1 MKRALLI
8 AACCLF
14 FAGMQAQAAEEQ
26 KWATSPLAAVASL
39 GELNLQAP
47 TAVDNAGNVF
57 ATGQFTQPISIGSA
71 FLEPIANSAYL
82 AKYDAEGNAYLD
94 FISGYGVYGMGRNHP
109 VIAKALKDAIDLDLP
124 NMVQLDCAQLSG
136 LLAER
141 IVKLLNNKL
150 TAVFFCNSGTE
161 ANEGAIKFARAHTKK
176 SKIISMDG
184 GYHGLTLGSLSITKT
199 PHFQEG
205 FGPFMPDTD
214 VIKFNDISDLEEK
227 LKKGDVA
234 AFIAEPVIGHGVDIP
249 SDDFFPK
256 AQELCHK
263 YGALFIMDEVQT
275 GLGRTGKMFAFQHWG
290 LEPDI
295 VTIAKALSGG
305 YVPAAAF
312 VTTREIHQSVFS
324 PLDNCVKHSTTFG
337 RNNLAMVAGLASIHV
352 IESEGMVENCA
363 KMGKLLKEKLEALKQ
378 KHSYIKE
385 VRGLGLM
392 IAIEFQEPKGLLQ
405 KAAWRALKAANNS
418 LFTQMIVTS
427 LMDKYRII
435 TQVTSH
441 EVHAVKLL
449 PPFIITEKEVDFFV
463 KAFDETLSE
472 AANPT
477 GAVMT
482 LSQWKKLFE
491 LSDRYGFVI
500 ASDECY
506 SEIYFDTPPLGGLE
520 RWLLQR

>member
-1 MKRALLI
+1 MKEFDLKQLLEARFGENYELHEKYVNRTLATVLKTIGFDKCYKRAK
-8 AACCLF
+8 
-14 FAGMQAQAAEEQ
+14 G
-26 KWATSPLAAVASL
+26 
-39 GELNLQAP
+39 
-47 TAVDNAGNVF
+47 
-57 ATGQFTQPISIGSA
+57 
-71 FLEPIANSAYL
+71 AYL
-82 AKYDAEGNAYLD
+82 YDAEGNEYLD

-141 IVKLLNNKL
+141 IVKLHNNKL
-150 TAVFFCNSGTE
+150 TACFFCNSGTE

-176 SKIISMDG
+176 PKIISMDG
-184 GYHGLTLGSLSITKT
+184 GYHGLTYGSMSVTKT

-205 FGPFMPDTD
+205 FGPFLPETD
-214 VIKFNDISDLEEK
+214 VIKFNDIQGLEEK
-227 LKKGDVA
+227 LQKGDVA

-275 GLGRTGKMFAFQHWG
+275 GFGRTGKMFAYQHWN

-295 VTIAKALSGG
+295 VTMAKALSGG
-305 YVPAAAF
+305 YVPCAAF
-312 VTTREIHQSVFS
+312 ITTRDIHQSVFS
-324 PLDNCVKHSTTFG
+324 PLENCVKHSTTFG
-337 RNNLAMVAGLASIHV
+337 RNNLAMVCGLATISV
-352 IESEGMVENCA
+352 LENEGLIENCA
-363 KMGKLLKEKLEALKQ
+363 KMGALLKQKLEALKQ

-392 IAIEFQEPKGLLQ
+392 IAIEFQEPKGILQ
-405 KAAWRALKAANNS
+405 KAAWKALKAANNS

-427 LMDKYRII
+427 LMDNYRII

-449 PPFIITEKEVDFFV
+449 PPFVIGEAEVDKFV
-463 KAFDETLSE
+463 NAFDETLS
-472 AANPT
+472 AASNPA
-477 GAVMT
+477 GPLWKFGKRLIAASMEN
-482 LSQWKKLFE
+482 KKLKN
-491 LSDRYGFVI
+491 D
-500 ASDECY
+500 
-506 SEIYFDTPPLGGLE
+506 
-520 RWLLQR
+520 